1 MRPSRRRRRPR
12 CAACRRTDELHGSN
26 APHEKPGDADL
37 RLETADIDPADNAH
51 RIVDALERRQGC
63 ENVAV
68 PDEKPEGRSFE
79 DVARALADEVNRA
92 VERLSAIDLDE
103 IARAA
108 NEEAERARRWVED
121 LARSLAQSGDAAPSP
136 EDARVHHASPHP
148 LAMPTTEQGVAL
160 AALESGRWRIESGTF
175 TVHDGPG
182 PSDPLGLLRELRVSD
197 WVTAD
202 GKLTLTGRK
211 ALARWLEQA

>member
-1 MRPSRRRRRPR
+1 
-12 CAACRRTDELHGSN
+12 
-26 APHEKPGDADL
+26 
-37 RLETADIDPADNAH
+37 
-51 RIVDALERRQGC
+51 
-63 ENVAV
+63 V
-68 PDEKPEGRSFE
+68 PDEEPEGRSIQN
-79 DVARALADEVNRA
+79 VARALACEVNRA
-92 VERLSAIDLDE
+92 VERRSAIDLDD

-108 NEEAERARRWVED
+108 NEEAERARRWIED
-121 LARSLAQSGDAAPSP
+121 LARSLTQTGDAATRP
-136 EDARVHHASPHP
+136 EDAPLQDAGPHP
-148 LAMPTTEQGVAL
+148 LVMPTAEQGVAL

-202 GKLTLTGRK
+202 GELTLTGRK

>member
-1 MRPSRRRRRPR
+1 LLSARRGTSNSRRP
-12 CAACRRTDELHGSN
+12 L
-26 APHEKPGDADL
+26 
-37 RLETADIDPADNAH
+37 
-51 RIVDALERRQGC
+51 DALEDGCAC
-63 ENVAV
+63 ENGAV
-68 PDEKPEGRSFE
+68 PDDEPDGRSFE

-92 VERLSAIDLDE
+92 VERLSAIDLAD

-121 LARSLAQSGDAAPSP
+121 LARSLARAGDAAPSP
-136 EDARVHHASPHP
+136 EAAPVHHAGPHP
-148 LAMPTTEQGVAL
+148 LAMPTAEQGVAL
-160 AALESGRWRIESGTF
+160 AALESGRWRIESGAF

-202 GKLTLTGRK
+202 GELTLTGRK
-211 ALARWLEQA
+211 ALARWLELA

>member
-1 MRPSRRRRRPR
+1 MPD
-12 CAACRRTDELHGSN
+12 DE
-26 APHEKPGDADL
+26 PG
-37 RLETADIDPADNAH
+37 
-51 RIVDALERRQGC
+51 
-63 ENVAV
+63 
-68 PDEKPEGRSFE
+68 GRNFE
-79 DVARALADEVNRA
+79 DVARALADELNRA
-92 VERLSAIDLDE
+92 VERLSAIDVDD

-108 NEEAERARRWVED
+108 NEEAERARRWIED
-121 LARSLAQSGDAAPSP
+121 LARSLSQTGGAGPRPEAPP
-136 EDARVHHASPHP
+136 VHHAGPHP

-202 GKLTLTGRK
+202 GELTLTGRK
-211 ALARWLEQA
+211 ALARWLDQA

>member
-1 MRPSRRRRRPR
+1 M
-12 CAACRRTDELHGSN
+12 
-26 APHEKPGDADL
+26 
-37 RLETADIDPADNAH
+37 
-51 RIVDALERRQGC
+51 
-63 ENVAV
+63 
-68 PDEKPEGRSFE
+68 PDEEPDGTSFE

-92 VERLSAIDLDE
+92 VERLSAIDVDE
-103 IARAA
+103 VARAA
-108 NEEAERARRWVED
+108 NEEAERARRWIED
-121 LARSLAQSGDAAPSP
+121 LARSLVQSGDAAPRR
-136 EDARVHHASPHP
+136 EDPPVRHAAPHP
-148 LAMPTTEQGVAL
+148 LAMPTMEQGAAL

-202 GKLTLTGRK
+202 GELTLTGRK

>member
-1 MRPSRRRRRPR
+1 
-12 CAACRRTDELHGSN
+12 
-26 APHEKPGDADL
+26 
-37 RLETADIDPADNAH
+37 
-51 RIVDALERRQGC
+51 
-63 ENVAV
+63 V
-68 PDEKPEGRSFE
+68 PDEEPDGRSFE

-136 EDARVHHASPHP
+136 DDAPVHPAGPHP

-202 GKLTLTGRK
+202 GELTLTGRK